1 MSGQRWTLAAVT
13 YHWADAYLI
22 TYTRDRW
29 VALRRD
35 TRKFLSGRTL
45 DELEATIRADYGCQ
59 PVPREFDPPDSRE
72 QVSWP
77 PIPFLPGPDDC
88 DGEEDATELGPDA
101 RGLPHEESLSLLL
114 LLRRTFPQ
122 WDISYAA
129 AARAWIARR
138 RTQTICE
145 NSPALLAIALIL
157 IERQAG
163 GLVLSAYSAEHGR

>member
-77 PIPFLPGPDDC
+77 PIPFLPSPDDC
-88 DGEEDATELGPDA
+88 DGEEDATELGPGCQ
-101 RGLPHEESLSLLL
+101 R
-114 LLRRTFPQ
+114 
-122 WDISYAA
+122 
-129 AARAWIARR
+129 
-138 RTQTICE
+138 
-145 NSPALLAIALIL
+145 PAP
-157 IERQAG
+157 
-163 GLVLSAYSAEHGR
+163 